1 MAVIPHYQFHNG
13 KTGKVSTVTGWS
25 YLAAALL
32 GSIYV
37 LLKAGLTRFLP
48 ALFWQLAC
56 LGSLAVLP
64 FVVGYLPENLQL
76 LVLLLALPG
85 ALVVQSFLMIGC
97 VRQSFRA
104 RGLGERLE
112 DD

>member
-1 MAVIPHYQFHNG
+1 MAVLTRYQFHNG
-13 KTGKVSTVTGWS
+13 KTGKVSSVSGWS

-37 LLKAGLTRFLP
+37 LLKAGPTQFLP
-48 ALFWQLAC
+48 ALFWQLAS
-56 LGSLAVLP
+56 LGAMALLP
-64 FVVGYLPENLQL
+64 FVASYLPQNLQL
-76 LVLLLALPG
+76 IVLLLGEPG
-85 ALVVQSFLMIGC
+85 ILVAQAFFMIGC

-104 RGLGERLE
+104 RGWGERLE

>member
-1 MAVIPHYQFHNG
+1 MPVLTRYQFHNG
-13 KTGKVSTVTGWS
+13 KTGKVSTVGGWS
-25 YLAAALL
+25 YLGAALL

-37 LLKAGLTRFLP
+37 LIKAGPTRFLP

-56 LGSLAVLP
+56 LGALALMP

-76 LVLLLALPG
+76 LVLGLSLPG
-85 ALVVQSFLMIGC
+85 ALVAQSFLMIGC

-104 RGLGERLE
+104 RGWGVRLE

>member
-1 MAVIPHYQFHNG
+1 MAVFPHYQFHNG
-13 KTGKVSTVTGWS
+13 KTGKVSTVGGWS
-25 YLAAALL
+25 YLAAALV

-37 LLKAGLTRFLP
+37 LLKAGTTQFLP
-48 ALFWQLAC
+48 ALVWQLAC
-56 LGSLAVLP
+56 LGGLAVLP
-64 FVVGYLPENLQL
+64 FVVGYLPESFQL

-97 VRQSFRA
+97 VRRSYRA
-104 RGLGERLE
+104 RGWGERQE